1 MAHFVL
7 LWLLLS
13 PLVLALAWV
22 LLAGRGLQRVKYL
35 GAAALTAFSG
45 LLALLAA
52 NRPAGPLCLFSHPS
66 AGAMCVLPEPSAL
79 RLCALLCLLLAA
91 LIAARSNTLTIS
103 PLQAAFLFASL
114 SAGCLALV
122 SEHFLLRYIALEL
135 AAIWFL
141 IELFLAFQGEDAQM
155 RRSISAFINLRV
167 GDAGLLIAIFLM
179 YSASG
184 NFNIARSLEAAPQL
198 NANNLALTAA
208 GLLLATWVKMGAWPL
223 NWWARTGER
232 LHASLFTWF
241 CRLLIPVLGGYLLYR
256 STVLIP
262 AVSGLGGLL
271 LLGASACALGS
282 ALIRIFQNSY
292 RDTILANQS
301 YTACLLLCLAGAGAG
316 AQILPALASFLLA
329 RLVIDLL
336 RHTEQRFIAQQC
348 SQRTQWLLWA
358 RMLELLLFVPLVIHA
373 AQSAPQGIWT
383 FLLWSGFGLHFLL
396 TAGKIDLYFLTQE
409 GGGWAFRPEAR
420 AAGLVILSGG
430 GAWILHHSTRLWML
444 GGHRIWQPQ
453 HVSQVAPL
461 LPLMLAGMLSAGMIL
476 LGIKLAQK
484 SPALA
489 VFTGQT
495 AGIINGLI
503 AKKTAQG
510 KVQDVFDQTPYL
522 MRTYQRLMDFLYDRK
537 DIFDQYPR
545 LIRGYEKMIRFL
557 YETVEHFT
565 SVEIWRNLQNTLFAL
580 ARRLQQLHTGKL
592 RLNLVWVVLL
602 LVLLVVLYLSGRLD
616 VINSYG

>member
-1 MAHFVL
+1 
-7 LWLLLS
+7 
-13 PLVLALAWV
+13 
-22 LLAGRGLQRVKYL
+22 
-35 GAAALTAFSG
+35 
-45 LLALLAA
+45 
-52 NRPAGPLCLFSHPS
+52 
-66 AGAMCVLPEPSAL
+66 
-79 RLCALLCLLLAA
+79 
-91 LIAARSNTLTIS
+91 
-103 PLQAAFLFASL
+103 
-114 SAGCLALV
+114 
-122 SEHFLLRYIALEL
+122 
-135 AAIWFL
+135 
-141 IELFLAFQGEDAQM
+141 
-155 RRSISAFINLRV
+155 
-167 GDAGLLIAIFLM
+167 
-179 YSASG
+179 
-184 NFNIARSLEAAPQL
+184 
-198 NANNLALTAA
+198 
-208 GLLLATWVKMGAWPL
+208 
-223 NWWARTGER
+223 
-232 LHASLFTWF
+232 
-241 CRLLIPVLGGYLLYR
+241 
-256 STVLIP
+256 
-262 AVSGLGGLL
+262 
-271 LLGASACALGS
+271 
-282 ALIRIFQNSY
+282 
-292 RDTILANQS
+292 
-301 YTACLLLCLAGAGAG
+301 
-316 AQILPALASFLLA
+316 
-329 RLVIDLL
+329 
-336 RHTEQRFIAQQC
+336 
-348 SQRTQWLLWA
+348 
-358 RMLELLLFVPLVIHA
+358 
-373 AQSAPQGIWT
+373 
-383 FLLWSGFGLHFLL
+383 
-396 TAGKIDLYFLTQE
+396 
-409 GGGWAFRPEAR
+409 
-420 AAGLVILSGG
+420 
-430 GAWILHHSTRLWML
+430 ML